1 MPISVEKIKRENQT
15 RVRKMKQRQ
24 KEMNFRFDERED
36 RNKGDMT
43 VKRDKNLL
51 NRIYELFM
59 NSVCD
64 PSIDVGLTS
73 RELNPGIILLLSPC
87 LFFDPTGPLGES
99 FVLS

>member
-1 MPISVEKIKRENQT
+1 
-15 RVRKMKQRQ
+15 MKQRK

-64 PSIDVGLTS
+64 PLIDVGLTS
-73 RELNPGIILLLSPC
+73 RELNRCNTFIESLSLLRSHW
-87 LFFDPTGPLGES
+87 S
-99 FVLS
+99 FA